1 MVLRDEAGGHVSSL
15 ELRVARKAQQKV
27 NVGVQAYDL
36 QPGDRTP
43 ASPMGRSGVTKI
55 IRSDPRVQ

>member
-1 MVLRDEAGGHVSSL
+1 MVLRDEAGGHVSGL
-15 ELRVARKAQQKV
+15 ELWVARKTQQKV

-43 ASPMGRSGVTKI
+43 ASPV
-55 IRSDPRVQ
+55 RSDPCVQ